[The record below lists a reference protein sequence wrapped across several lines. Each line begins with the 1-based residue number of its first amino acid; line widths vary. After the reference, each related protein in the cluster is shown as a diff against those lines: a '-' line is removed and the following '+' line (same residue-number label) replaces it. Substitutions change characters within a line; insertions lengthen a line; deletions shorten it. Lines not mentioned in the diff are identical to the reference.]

1 MDNRRKKLILLAVLF
16 IGCFITSLVNS
27 SEVWTSLGAGSNEG
41 GERSQ
46 FTGSKDKGKLLT
58 KGKNKTREDDLI
70 LIQVNGAVNCPG
82 RYLLPKTSRVEE
94 AILMAGGL
102 KEEANTEKLNMAK
115 ALKDGAMVYVPY
127 KKQASRSSRSN
138 KEVSSLAQEIHPKTG
153 TGGGKERLRV
163 NLNTATQQELEALP
177 GIGPAMAQ
185 RVIAHRQAKA
195 FGKIEELLEIR
206 GIGKAKLEKLRPY
219 LTL

>member
-16 IGCFITSLVNS
+16 IGCLITSLVNS
-27 SEVWTSLGAGSNEG
+27 SEVWTPLGAGSNEG
-41 GERSQ
+41 GVRSQ

-58 KGKNKTREDDLI
+58 KGKNKTREEGLI

-94 AILMAGGL
+94 AIIMAGGL

-127 KKQASRSSRSN
+127 KKQASRPSRSN
-138 KEVSSLAQEIHPKTG
+138 KEVSSLAQETHSKTVI
-153 TGGGKERLRV
+153 GGGEERLRV

-185 RVIAHRQAKA
+185 RVIARRQVKA

-219 LTL
+219 VTL